1 MAGIDQRITLGSVH
15 LHCEGQWI

>member
-15 LHCEGQWI
+15 LHCDGRWI